1 VGERNKVIKH
11 LARKWFELALIEDL
25 SDYTVTLEVFK
36 KYAPILLNSIDHN
49 VKGNQRIFV
58 MNNMA
63 AVEEAIATGAKK
75 YKA

>member
-58 MNNMA
+58 MNNRA

>member
-1 VGERNKVIKH
+1 VGERNKVIKQ

-58 MNNMA
+58 MNNRA